1 MNLLS
6 TELIITFSIYSF
18 FIFYLQKW
26 SSVFRGGNPYFETFL
41 NFFMGF
47 ATIYGLGF
55 LVYFGYKFNWS
66 SPLILFGISLLIK
79 GAMIMVESIL
89 FVRVRYIVE
98 FLGKNNKHRPKIV
111 IGFAAETENLDKN
124 ALSKLKQKNC
134 DIIIANDVSKKD
146 SGFNSDYNRV
156 SIIDNSGKIKV
167 VKKNKKSFI
176 ANIIAEI
183 ILDKILINDR
193 SFN

>member
-89 FVRVRYIVE
+89 FARVRYIVE
-98 FLGKNNKHRPKIV
+98 FLGAVGFIV
-111 IGFAAETENLDKN
+111 VPILGYRL
-124 ALSKLKQKNC
+124 LV
-134 DIIIANDVSKKD
+134 I
-146 SGFNSDYNRV
+146 SG
-156 SIIDNSGKIKV
+156 
-167 VKKNKKSFI
+167 
-176 ANIIAEI
+176 
-183 ILDKILINDR
+183 LL
-193 SFN
+193 